1 MQHCWQAH
9 IREQPTVCIPVDV
22 PRDVAA
28 CPPVVGFLPGTLSL
42 LSKGCI
48 PVDSHFLFAGQA
60 GPLNEAVG
68 PPDSHHGWPL
78 ASSFPP
84 YVAMPMLALAVGDD
98 PVVCF
103 PTLSALCFA
112 CLFVPAWCPPGCIHT
127 RAVRRRCTS
136 ATSLHQAI
144 PIAPRQTD

>member
-1 MQHCWQAH
+1 MDA
-9 IREQPTVCIPVDV
+9 
-22 PRDVAA
+22 
-28 CPPVVGFLPGTLSL
+28 
-42 LSKGCI
+42 
-48 PVDSHFLFAGQA
+48 HFLFAGQA

-103 PTLSALCFA
+103 PTLSALLLRLFVCT
-112 CLFVPAWCPPGCIHT
+112 CLVPAWVYPHSGG
-127 RAVRRRCTS
+127 
-136 ATSLHQAI
+136 ATSLHQCDI
-144 PIAPRQTD
+144 VAPSYTHCYQADRLKYEVGVYEFVWCHKT